1 VDEVHWEGGHLV
13 ATVTGAPAGARLVPV
28 SGTVFSP
35 DGTGAL
41 IAFERDAAGRVTG
54 YVQGYPDGR
63 VNRRRRL
70 P

>member
-1 VDEVHWEGGHLV
+1 
-13 ATVTGAPAGARLVPV
+13 VPV
-28 SGTVFSP
+28 SATVFSP

-41 IAFERDAAGRVTG
+41 IAFEREATGRVVG

-63 VNRRRRL
+63 VMRRRKL